1 MEKLVGEYLNSIV
14 GDNPTLTVLKKR
26 TRFIRGI
33 NEYAYKNEYYV
44 NGILVGSR
52 TVGIMKI
59 SMNYGLY
66 NRVRTLF
73 GLDNSRTSQYFNQWL
88 STLPVNE

>member
-1 MEKLVGEYLNSIV
+1 MEKLVYEYLNSIV

-26 TRFIRGI
+26 THFIRGI
-33 NEYAYKNEYYV
+33 NEYAHKNEYYV

-59 SMNYGLY
+59 SMDLELY
-66 NRVRTLF
+66 NGVRKLF
-73 GLDNSRTSQYFNQWL
+73 GLDNTHTSRYFNQWL
-88 STLPVNE
+88 SNLPVDK